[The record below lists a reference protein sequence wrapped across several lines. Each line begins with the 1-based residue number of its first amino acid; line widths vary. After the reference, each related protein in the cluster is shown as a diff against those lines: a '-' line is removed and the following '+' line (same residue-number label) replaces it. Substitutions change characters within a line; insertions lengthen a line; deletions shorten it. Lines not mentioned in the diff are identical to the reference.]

1 MEENN
6 EQLFLSISDANIR
19 EQLIF
24 GRDYN
29 AADYSAG
36 GLCRFKNLSC
46 QKAKEL
52 MERGYL
58 SPEDQQNYAPTAK
71 EFVDFMDAHD
81 PDNWT
86 LHGYS
91 VSPER
96 EDVRATI
103 EGIESVGPLTDH
115 DMVDFLRTFRI
126 ADKLIADDEKPVYC
140 WYD

>member
-1 MEENN
+1 MNEND
-6 EQLFLSISDANIR
+6 LFLSIDNANIR

-24 GRDYN
+24 GQDYDPETY
-29 AADYSAG
+29 APG
-36 GLCRFKNLSC
+36 GIRQFGNLSC

-58 SPEDQQNYAPTAK
+58 SQEDQQNYAPTAK

-86 LHGYS
+86 LRGYS

-96 EDVRATI
+96 EDVRVTI